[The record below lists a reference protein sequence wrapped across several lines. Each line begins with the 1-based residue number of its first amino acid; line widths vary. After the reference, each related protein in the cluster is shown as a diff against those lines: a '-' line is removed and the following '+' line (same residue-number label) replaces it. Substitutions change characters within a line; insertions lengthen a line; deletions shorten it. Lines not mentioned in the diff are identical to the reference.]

1 METGAIAGIAV
12 GAVAALAIIAAV
24 IFFIVKRKRNLII
37 EEDVE
42 TLDGSQPTTNTGNP
56 IYNKNAEDDPFND
69 DFRD

>member
-69 DFRD
+69 DFRE